1 MNISDFAHIAFQAGY
16 IVAEF
21 DFASSPT
28 GCRIYRTDVLALSP
42 DSGTVLAAT
51 WMRDYK
57 RRFDEDAVNG

>member
-28 GCRIYRTDVLALSP
+28 GCRIYRTYWRFP
-42 DSGTVLAAT
+42 RIAAPYWPPHGCVAT
-51 WMRDYK
+51 NVASTKMP
-57 RRFDEDAVNG
+57 